1 MSLKFLKTIEASL
14 KRVTRLIALL
24 AIPALIALALH
35 WHSAPVRAAGNSPGF
50 SSPGGLVTKGRDI
63 LVIDGDTI
71 MIAGQVVDIAG
82 MDAPE
87 LGQQCLHNGSFWD
100 CGMSSAMQLR
110 KYFAMAPF
118 DVHCWPGDQARAGK
132 ADGFPVVECGIGERD
147 VAAAMISDGE
157 AFPIAGYS
165 HRYDRLSQDAGN
177 AGIGIHGGDL
187 IAPAD
192 WRKGDRL
199 DGENARCLFVVDG
212 NGNYLSTLDPR
223 FSQYESKDL
232 KKICSDEEARE
243 MNLQYRAPAP

>member
-35 WHSAPVRAAGNSPGF
+35 WHSAPVRAADTSPGL

-100 CGMSSAMQLR
+100 CGMSSAMQKGRFTDGSCRLLR
-110 KYFAMAPF
+110 
-118 DVHCWPGDQARAGK
+118 
-132 ADGFPVVECGIGERD
+132 
-147 VAAAMISDGE
+147 
-157 AFPIAGYS
+157 IAS
-165 HRYDRLSQDAGN
+165 TKSTVRQLSSG
-177 AGIGIHGGDL
+177 
-187 IAPAD
+187 
-192 WRKGDRL
+192 
-199 DGENARCLFVVDG
+199 
-212 NGNYLSTLDPR
+212 
-223 FSQYESKDL
+223 SKR
-232 KKICSDEEARE
+232 S
-243 MNLQYRAPAP
+243 

>member
-35 WHSAPVRAAGNSPGF
+35 WHSAPVRAADTSPDL

-71 MIAGQVVDIAG
+71 MISGHVVDIAG

-132 ADGFPVVECGIGERD
+132 ADDFPVVECGIGERD

-199 DGENARCLFVVDG
+199 DGENARCLFVDDG

-223 FSQYESKDL
+223 FSQYERKDR